1 MLLQLRGIQKRNA
14 EVSVT
19 IHIINLS
26 TAMTDGFGEMK
37 RQPDRTGAMAACNN
51 PLTACMSE

>member
-1 MLLQLRGIQKRNA
+1 MSENEMLLQLRGIQKRNGK
-14 EVSVT
+14 VSVT

-37 RQPDRTGAMAACNN
+37 RQPDWRWMLAITH
-51 PLTACMSE
+51 